1 MFATEGAFVGLFYQD
16 HTMRTVYNNYP
27 EVLLFDATYKLT
39 ELRMPLYVLMAIDG
53 NGHSEIV
60 GIYLTVS
67 ESAASL
73 QEMLVAF
80 KRFNEAWPRTCVIMT
95 DKDMTERRTLSVEF
109 PAAALQLCLFHTL
122 RSFKREFTLE
132 KMGLRSGVRDTVLE
146 ILSRLAHA
154 KSPQEFD
161 EQYAS
166 LQNVGSRPVIE
177 YFDKN

>member
-80 KRFNEAWPRTCVIMT
+80 
-95 DKDMTERRTLSVEF
+95 
-109 PAAALQLCLFHTL
+109 
-122 RSFKREFTLE
+122 
-132 KMGLRSGVRDTVLE
+132 
-146 ILSRLAHA
+146 
-154 KSPQEFD
+154 
-161 EQYAS
+161 
-166 LQNVGSRPVIE
+166 
-177 YFDKN
+177 